1 MTFNTKS
8 IRMSKLRM
16 RILVRT
22 CEHHTSNH
30 NLRTPAQPTT
40 TLSSTA
46 ESIADSIAEQY
57 SAAMDNAIDD
67 AARME
72 TQRNEAREQAA
83 ALLQANQELERRIT
97 ALALRLRTRIALIAT
112 LGRHEIQDDTIG
124 PVALLGMDW
133 QAPHDVEVTEE
144 VIQALLAMP
153 V

>member
-1 MTFNTKS
+1 M
-8 IRMSKLRM
+8 
-16 RILVRT
+16 
-22 CEHHTSNH
+22 
-30 NLRTPAQPTT
+30 
-40 TLSSTA
+40 SSTA